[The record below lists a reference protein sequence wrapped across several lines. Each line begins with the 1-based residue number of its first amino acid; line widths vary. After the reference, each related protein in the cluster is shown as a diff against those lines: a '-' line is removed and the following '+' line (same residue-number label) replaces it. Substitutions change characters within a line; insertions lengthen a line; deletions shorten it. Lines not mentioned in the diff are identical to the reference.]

1 LGTGGATITQRQLPP
16 AAKRRQAKELKVAL
30 RALGFEPKKEEL
42 KKLVW
47 LELILVCNI
56 CNISMKWWS
65 GVSDVSDG
73 YLLDISWLT
82 PTRCL
87 SSTPEDGRFP
97 SKEPR

>member
-1 LGTGGATITQRQLPP
+1 M
-16 AAKRRQAKELKVAL
+16 AL

>member
-1 LGTGGATITQRQLPP
+1 
-16 AAKRRQAKELKVAL
+16 L

-56 CNISMKWWS
+56 SMKWW
-65 GVSDVSDG
+65 SDVSDG

-82 PTRCL
+82 PTRDIL
-87 SSTPEDGRFP
+87 N
-97 SKEPR
+97 PRKWEISFQRAAIACESQTNKKCEWNTTGHRNIYIYNMYTYCIS